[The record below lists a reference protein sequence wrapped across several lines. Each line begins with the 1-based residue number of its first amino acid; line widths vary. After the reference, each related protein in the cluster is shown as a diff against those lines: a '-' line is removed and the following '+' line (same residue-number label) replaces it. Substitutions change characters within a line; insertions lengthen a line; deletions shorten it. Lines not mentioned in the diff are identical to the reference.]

1 MKLTRKNKL
10 LTGCLIFFF
19 NLSCSNIVAAGSV
32 FPDVADH
39 SEHSVAVEY
48 LKLNN
53 IIGGY
58 PDGSFQPDKTINRA
72 EALKIVFLARK
83 LLRGDESISLQKIN
97 FPDVKASDW
106 YYPYVQ
112 KAFSLNVVQGYT
124 DGSFKPA
131 NEITASESLKI
142 IEKTLIT
149 NFNEPAVSTSPYSD
163 VSTSAWY
170 APYVEYAKNRQL
182 IEGRSDN
189 SYMPERKMS
198 RVEFAEAIFR
208 AIYVEQNK
216 LDKYPM
222 SAGWNSCN
230 NYNEGYKI
238 KYPFTWEKVP
248 ASDQMIFWKK
258 DVPNGQV
265 SFARVYP
272 NSAVIVV
279 ARDENS
285 QKLTLDKYLSTLE
298 YGQDANKQVI
308 TLNSMPYASIYIEQ
322 TGLQDS
328 YFQMP
333 DGSIVIVYAQVGDGS
348 LSAQLKEEIRYMI
361 GSVRSSA
368 GPENG
373 TENCLIASAAAT
385 TTTSATSGS
394 TADLKEQIL
403 KMVLVNGKATEA
415 LSLLTDEQLF
425 ETDSIGIGTGPV
437 DYYFSAALNLTLKID
452 RNAATILASKED
464 KISSF

>member
-10 LTGCLIFFF
+10 LAGIFTTFF
-19 NLSCSNIVAAGSV
+19 SLSCGSFAFAGSV
-32 FPDVADH
+32 FPDIADH

-53 IIGGY
+53 IIAGY
-58 PDGSFQPDKTINRA
+58 PDGSFKPDKTINRA
-72 EALKIVFLARK
+72 EALKIAFLARK
-83 LLRGDESISLQKIN
+83 LLRGDESISLQKIS
-97 FPDVKASDW
+97 FPDVKSSDW

-112 KAFSLNVVQGYT
+112 KAFSLNIVQGYA
-124 DGSFKPA
+124 DGYFKPA
-131 NEITASESLKI
+131 NEITAAESLKI
-142 IEKTLIT
+142 IEKTLVS

-170 APYVEYAKNRQL
+170 ATYVEYAKSKQL

-208 AIYVEQNK
+208 TVYVEQNK
-216 LDKYPM
+216 LDKYPL

-230 NYNEGYKI
+230 NYNSGYKI
-238 KYPFTWEKVP
+238 KYPFTWEKLP
-248 ASDQMIFWKK
+248 AGDQMIFWKK
-258 DVPNGQV
+258 DAPNGQV

-285 QKLTLDKYLSTLE
+285 QKLTLEKYLSTLE
-298 YGQDANKQVI
+298 YGQNSNKQVI
-308 TLNSMPYASIYIEQ
+308 TLNNMPYASIYIEQ

-348 LSAQLKEEIRYMI
+348 LSTQLKEEIRYMI
-361 GSVRSSA
+361 GSVRSSS

-373 TENCLIASAAAT
+373 TENCLSQNT
-385 TTTSATSGS
+385 TVNNSPSNSGDS
-394 TADLKEQIL
+394 SDLKGQVL
-403 KMVLVNGKATEA
+403 KMVLINGKATDA
-415 LSLLTDEQLF
+415 LNLLTDEQLF

-437 DYYFSAALNLTLKID
+437 DYYFSAAINLTLKID
-452 RNAATILASKED
+452 RNAATILASKD
-464 KISSF
+464 GKTNAF

>member
-10 LTGCLIFFF
+10 LAGALVTIFS
-19 NLSCSNIVAAGSV
+19 LSWSNFTIAGSV
-32 FPDVADH
+32 FPDVADR
-39 SEHSVAVEY
+39 SEHAVAVEY

-83 LLRGDESISLQKIN
+83 LLRGDESISLQKIS

-112 KAFSLNVVQGYT
+112 KAFSLNIVQGYT

-149 NFNEPAVSTSPYSD
+149 NFNEPTVSSSPFSD
-163 VSTSAWY
+163 VSPSAWY
-170 APYVEYAKNRQL
+170 APYVEYAKGRQL

-198 RVEFAEAIFR
+198 RIEFAEAIFR

-216 LDKYPM
+216 LDKYPL

-230 NYNEGYKI
+230 NYNLGYKI

-248 ASDQMIFWKK
+248 AGNQMIFWKK
-258 DVPNGQV
+258 DEPNGQV

-285 QKLTLDKYLSTLE
+285 QKLTLEKYLSTLE
-298 YGQDANKQVI
+298 YGQDSNKQVI

-373 TENCLIASAAAT
+373 TDNCLSQT
-385 TTTSATSGS
+385 TTTSTATGGN
-394 TADLKEQIL
+394 TTDLKGQIL
-403 KMVLVNGKATEA
+403 KMILINGKATEA

-437 DYYFSAALNLTLKID
+437 DYYYSAAINLTLKID
-452 RNAATILASKED
+452 RNAATILASKEG
-464 KISSF
+464 KTSSF